1 MVSGID
7 PNKVILTGENPFIR
21 LSTRQGGEF
30 TTRSSFWRVIL
41 SPGGPGHVLFMESEL
56 TGSHPK
62 VYSDNITMARW
73 LQDNLER
80 YMHPPF
86 GDRSLEVVEAE
97 FESSGDVRSYWTE
110 TILSRDDDISMTWYD
125 LGEPFRVGTEPGAV
139 PPCPTVFT
147 RFSSLPLARVWS
159 SMGKPPPEAPFPR
172 IGAESPAAP
181 AAWHFLKPGSVPRS
195 TYSG

>member
-21 LSTRQGGEF
+21 LSSREGGEF

-125 LGEPFRVGTEPGAV
+125 LAEPFRVGTEPGRS
-139 PPCPTVFT
+139 PTMPHGVYT
-147 RFSSLPLARVWS
+147 VLIPAAGARLVVNGETAAGS
-159 SMGKPPPEAPFPR
+159 PFPQDR
-172 IGAESPAAP
+172 GGVSGSTCCLAFSETWVSAA
-181 AAWHFLKPGSVPRS
+181 
-195 TYSG
+195 